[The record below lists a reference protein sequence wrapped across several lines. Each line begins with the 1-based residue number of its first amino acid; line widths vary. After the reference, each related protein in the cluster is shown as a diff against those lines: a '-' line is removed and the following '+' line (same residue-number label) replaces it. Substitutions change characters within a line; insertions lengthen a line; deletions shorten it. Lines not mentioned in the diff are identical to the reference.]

1 MVPAASVSTA
11 FARPAFV
18 PLLRV
23 STMRSSPTVGALVEM
38 MVDSSV
44 EMTTALRRRE
54 EEHLHDGVE
63 AEEIEAS
70 CGNEG
75 DDDDD
80 SNNDKDDDDGKYA
93 ESVAVGVALRRRRRR
108 RRRR

>member
-1 MVPAASVSTA
+1 
-11 FARPAFV
+11 
-18 PLLRV
+18 
-23 STMRSSPTVGALVEM
+23 MRSSPTVGALVEM